1 MISKEIEVYQVIG
14 DLDEECRSHK
24 IEMRHYKPTDSTEL
38 LIDGKCVLVMDDAC
52 VEDFLELVKQMN
64 ELT

>member
-24 IEMRHYKPTDSTEL
+24 VEMRHYKPIDSTEL
-38 LIDGKCVLVMDDAC
+38 LIDGTL
-52 VEDFLELVKQMN
+52 KQSIFW
-64 ELT
+64 

>member
-24 IEMRHYKPTDSTEL
+24 VEMRHYKPTDSNL
-38 LIDGKCVLVMDDAC
+38 RLCKNPSIDAHSTSSIINGCGAKFDKAALG
-52 VEDFLELVKQMN
+52 
-64 ELT
+64 